1 MSKCSSDLQLLSALF
16 TGAQS
21 VLFAWLYSTPEQV
34 SYSSNIS
41 KTCHLQGN
49 FNTTVSSFNVWGPH
63 MIISAPPIRLGHILS
78 SALCI
83 TLSSC
88 WLHSTVPAALAAHH
102 MVLANSGCWVLLL
115 QLGLTHSLPYACSM
129 VPMLSCSAWELHELK
144 ISTTFV
150 ILTHDQVQLHH

>member
-49 FNTTVSSFNVWGPH
+49 FNTTAFSFNVRGPH
-63 MIISAPPIRLGHILS
+63 MIISAPPIRLGPFS
-78 SALCI
+78 RSALCS

-88 WLHSTVPAALAAHH
+88 WLHSTVPAALAVHS
-102 MVLANSGCWVLLL
+102 MVLANLGCWVLLL
-115 QLGLTHSLPYACSM
+115 QLDLTHSLAHACSM